1 MKKNTW
7 IILGLVV
14 VLGAI
19 YFFTK
24 QDKVSVGVKHLQL
37 AKFDKAQVDRI
48 EISGKNKA
56 TLIKEKDTWML
67 EMGEADQKRL
77 VGADPAYVTAMLNAA
92 SELKPS
98 YYVTQ
103 LTEKQ
108 KELGLDA
115 ESATAIV
122 LKSGEKTLWALNFG
136 NNASNGGRYAKLPEN
151 NDIYVVKAQ
160 FWQLIRNNAVDWRN
174 RSIVAMNDTDIRVFK
189 LETSTHTF
197 NLVKKEENEEW
208 GFGPDQVLP
217 PSFRVNK
224 SALAGMV
231 KAAASLRASGFI
243 DEEKPLLQ
251 ALATIS
257 ITDKDKKE
265 ISFKVYPGENDKY
278 LVVVGGKSQIFEIQ
292 KSNFDRIN
300 RGLEDLRDLTIMNFD
315 PKDIVKLAL
324 ADKAGRVLLE
334 KKEDKWHIIEPKT
347 LAKGFEFD
355 EKSPDDIVS
364 IAHALSGARLADPKK
379 DIAVS
384 AQWKEHPLI
393 ELTDAKGVS
402 YKVLAGKSKT
412 KGEYLVKGNADENIY
427 VVSEGKLSA
436 LTTGIE
442 TFKKIEYDL
451 PAIDEQTKGFE
462 GLPVEVQRQL
472 LDAAKKKMQK

>member
-7 IILGLVV
+7 IIVGLVV
-14 VLGAI
+14 VLGLI

-24 QDKVSVGVKHLQL
+24 QDKVSVGIKHLQL
-37 AKFDKAQVDRI
+37 AKFDQAQVDRI

-56 TLIKEKDTWML
+56 TLVKDKDVWML
-67 EMGEADQKRL
+67 EMGEGDKKRL
-77 VGADPAYVTAMLNAA
+77 VSADPAHVTAMLNAA

-98 YYVTQ
+98 YYVTE
-103 LTEKQ
+103 LTDKQ

-115 ESATAIV
+115 EAATAIM
-122 LKSGEKTLWALNFG
+122 LKSGEKILWALNFG
-136 NNASNGGRYAKLPEN
+136 NNASNGGRYAKLPDN

-160 FWQLIRNNAVDWRN
+160 FWQLIRNNAVDWRD
-174 RSIVAMNDTDIRVFK
+174 RSIVAVNDADVRAFK
-189 LETSTHTF
+189 LETSAHTF
-197 NLVKKEENEEW
+197 NLVKKDENDEW
-208 GFGPDQVLP
+208 SFAPDQALP

-224 SALAGMV
+224 SALAGIV

-243 DEEKPLLQ
+243 DEEKPLVE

-265 ISFKVYPGENDKY
+265 LSFKVYAGENDKF
-278 LVVVGGKSQIFEIQ
+278 LVVIGGKSQIFEIQ

-300 RGLEDLRDLTIMNFD
+300 RNLEDLRDLTIMNFD
-315 PKDIVKLAL
+315 PKDIVKLSV
-324 ADKAGRVLLE
+324 ADKTGRVIIE
-334 KKEDKWHIIEPKT
+334 KKEEKWHIIEPKT
-347 LAKGFEFD
+347 LPKGFEFD

-364 IAHALSGARLADPKK
+364 ITHALSGLRLADAKK
-379 DIAVS
+379 DHAIS
-384 AQWKEHPLI
+384 AQWRDRPLV
-393 ELTDAKGVS
+393 ELTDSKGAS
-402 YKVLAGKSKT
+402 YKVFAGKGKT

-451 PAIDEQTKGFE
+451 PPIDEQTKGFE

-472 LDAAKKKMQK
+472 LDAAKKKMKK